1 MKKVLAVISTFVL
14 MSVLICRGE
23 SLTLT
28 LEECR
33 AMALDNNKEL
43 RMARLHQQGAYYQ
56 RKAAFTKYLPRVS
69 ATGMYMRSGDE
80 ISLLS
85 DDQRNT
91 LAHLGDMVNVPGLPL
106 NALGEKLNEAL
117 RTDTRNMTAAAV
129 TLTQPVF
136 MGGKIRAYNKITNYA
151 EQIAGFQADL
161 QQQDLIVEVDETY
174 WKIVELR
181 SKKELAEGYIKLIET
196 LDSDV
201 SQMIAEGFA
210 TKADGLSVKVKLNE
224 AKVTLIQV
232 DNGLSIMKMLM
243 CQLCGLDIDSDL
255 ALADE
260 GKPEAR
266 AMQMAD
272 LGDLDRWHSR
282 PELRILEKSAG
293 IEAEKVKITRA
304 EFLPTVALTG
314 GYMVSNP
321 SLFNG
326 FEKKFNG
333 TWGVGIALNIP
344 ILTCGERHY
353 KIKEAKANVLISKLR
368 LEEVE
373 EKIELQVRQCR
384 QKVEEAN
391 QRYVAAVGNRD
402 EADENLRCATYGLK
416 EGVIPVS
423 NVIEAQTAWLSAHSD
438 LISASV
444 NQRLTNLYLLKAIGQ
459 VK

>member
-1 MKKVLAVISTFVL
+1 MNKVLAVISTFVL
-14 MSVLICRGE
+14 MSALICRGE
-23 SLTLT
+23 TLTLT

-243 CQLCGLDIDSDL
+243 C
-255 ALADE
+255 
-260 GKPEAR
+260 
-266 AMQMAD
+266 
-272 LGDLDRWHSR
+272 
-282 PELRILEKSAG
+282 
-293 IEAEKVKITRA
+293 
-304 EFLPTVALTG
+304 
-314 GYMVSNP
+314 
-321 SLFNG
+321 
-326 FEKKFNG
+326 
-333 TWGVGIALNIP
+333 
-344 ILTCGERHY
+344 
-353 KIKEAKANVLISKLR
+353 
-368 LEEVE
+368 
-373 EKIELQVRQCR
+373 
-384 QKVEEAN
+384 
-391 QRYVAAVGNRD
+391 
-402 EADENLRCATYGLK
+402 
-416 EGVIPVS
+416 
-423 NVIEAQTAWLSAHSD
+423 
-438 LISASV
+438 
-444 NQRLTNLYLLKAIGQ
+444 
-459 VK
+459 